1 MAHTMPDGSVMEGSM
16 MMGESGPIEWEDDM
30 FMMNSMSNSDNTR
43 WVIRDAKT
51 GKENDGLVYKAVV
64 GDIKKLRIY
73 NDPNSMHPMQH
84 PMHLHGQ
91 RFLILSQDG
100 VPNENLVWKDTVL
113 VPKGSTI
120 DILVDFSN
128 PGQWLLHCHI
138 SEHMESGMMTS
149 FSVSE
154 KP

>member
-1 MAHTMPDGSVMEGSM
+1 MVMD
-16 MMGESGPIEWEDDM
+16 ESGPMEWEDDM
-30 FMMNSMSNSDNTR
+30 FMMNSMSNSDNTK

-51 GKENDGLVYKAVV
+51 GKENDDLVYKVVV
-64 GDIKKLRIY
+64 GDIKKIRIY

-113 VPKGSTI
+113 VSKGSTV